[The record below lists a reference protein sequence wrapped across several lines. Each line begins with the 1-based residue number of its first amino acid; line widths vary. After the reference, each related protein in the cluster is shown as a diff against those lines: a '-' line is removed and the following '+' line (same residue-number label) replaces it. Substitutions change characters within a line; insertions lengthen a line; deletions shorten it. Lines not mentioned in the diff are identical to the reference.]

1 MIQYITFAIAVLGAV
16 LGIINTW
23 HAIDRTR
30 VKLKVVPAR
39 AVPVGGAPSNV
50 VFCVEVTNLSAF
62 AVTVYDVGIF
72 YKGTDKRSSIV
83 NPILPDSGPWP
94 RRLEP
99 RSSVTV
105 YSERPR
111 TLVDGRRMKCVY
123 AKTQCGH
130 VERGTSGALKQMA
143 SEAEWSKS

>member
-1 MIQYITFAIAVLGAV
+1 MIQYVTFALAVLGAA

-30 VKLKVVPAR
+30 VKLKVVPAH
-39 AVPVGGAPSNV
+39 AIPVGGANPNIA
-50 VFCVEVTNLSAF
+50 FCVEVTNLSAF
-62 AVTVYDVGIF
+62 GVTVYDVGVL
-72 YKGTDKRSSIV
+72 YKGTDRRSSIT
-83 NPILPDSGPWP
+83 NPVTADGGPWP

-99 RSSVTV
+99 RSSITL

-111 TLVDGRRMKCVY
+111 AVVNGNRMKCAY

-130 VERGTSGALKQMA
+130 VEKGTSGAFKQIA
-143 SEAEWSKS
+143 REA